1 MTQQMLLTSE
11 YFWKKSLICWLTRRW
26 SSSLTAREFIA
37 SSMNSRFTVV
47 VTISPGSTMPWTTN
61 IDTTSHLGL
70 PCPEWQT
77 STPHLTGIYRALN
90 DKHRHHISPG
100 STVPW
105 TTNIDTTSHRGLPCP
120 ERQTSTPHLTG
131 STVSQTT
138 DIDTTSHRGLPCPER
153 QTSTPHLTGS
163 TVSQTTNIDTTSHR
177 GLPCPEWQTSTPY
190 KLSSLS

>member
-105 TTNIDTTSHRGLPCP
+105 TTNIDTTSHRVYRVPNDRHRHHISP
-120 ERQTSTPHLTG
+120 G
-131 STVSQTT
+131 STM
-138 DIDTTSHRGLPCPER
+138 PW
-153 QTSTPHLTGS
+153 
-163 TVSQTTNIDTTSHR
+163 TTNIDTTSHR
-177 GLPCPEWQTSTPY
+177 VYRVPNDKHRHHISPGSTMPWMTNIDTI
-190 KLSSLS
+190 